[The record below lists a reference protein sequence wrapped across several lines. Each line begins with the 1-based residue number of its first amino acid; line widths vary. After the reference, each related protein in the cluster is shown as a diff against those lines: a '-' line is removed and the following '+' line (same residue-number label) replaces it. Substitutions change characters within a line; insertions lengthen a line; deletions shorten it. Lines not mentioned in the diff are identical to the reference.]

1 MSVKEIHDLRQK
13 VFYID
18 RGVTPYLNI
27 QIMKL
32 YELNSNLTT
41 KVKELE
47 NKINNLS
54 GENTSSVQSQIN
66 KSEEKTI
73 EKKKRPTKKVE
84 VTNDIRT
91 ITIE

>member
-1 MSVKEIHDLRQK
+1 MSVKEIHDIRQK

-18 RGVTPYLNI
+18 RAVTPYLNI

-32 YELNSNLTT
+32 YELNSNLTM

-47 NKINNLS
+47 DKINNLS
-54 GENTSSVQSQIN
+54 SVNTTSLQSEGT
-66 KSEEKTI
+66 KFEERIT
-73 EKKKRPTKKVE
+73 EKKKRTTKKTE

-91 ITIE
+91 INLE

>member
-1 MSVKEIHDLRQK
+1 MSVKEIHDIRQK

-18 RGVTPYLNI
+18 RAVTPYLNI

-32 YELNSNLTT
+32 YELNSNLTM

-47 NKINNLS
+47 DKINNLS
-54 GENTSSVQSQIN
+54 GVNTTSLQSEGT
-66 KSEEKTI
+66 KSEERTT
-73 EKKKRPTKKVE
+73 EKKKRTTKKTE

-91 ITIE
+91 INLE